1 MRARIITAALAA
13 ALAGISGCATIFT
26 GGGSQK
32 VSIAST
38 PPGAQVSIANRAGQV
53 VSTGTTPFE
62 VKLKKGAGYFKS
74 ENYTLSFTM
83 PGYQPQQ
90 ARLTPRL
97 SGWYFGNIAIG
108 GLIGMVGIDPATG
121 AMYKL
126 EPKDVAVTLQALK
139 VAQGPTD
146 ESLVIVATTQLP
158 ADVAK
163 RMTRIQAY

>member
-1 MRARIITAALAA
+1 MKIRIMAA
-13 ALAGISGCATIFT
+13 AVAASLAFVSGCATIFT

-38 PPGAQVSIANRAGQV
+38 PPGAQVSITNRAGTV
-53 VSTGTTPFE
+53 VSTGSTPFE

-74 ENYTLSFTM
+74 ENYTLNFTM

-90 ARLTPRL
+90 ARLTPKI

-108 GLIGMVGIDPATG
+108 GLLGMVGIDPATG

-126 EPKDVAVTLQALK
+126 EPKDVAVTLRALK
-139 VAQGPTD
+139 VARMPEEG
-146 ESLVIVATTQLP
+146 SLVVVATTQLP
-158 ADVAK
+158 AEIVK
-163 RMTRIQAY
+163 RLRPMETY

>member
-1 MRARIITAALAA
+1 MRTRILAAALAA
-13 ALAGISGCATIFT
+13 AVACISGCATIFT
-26 GGGSQK
+26 GGGTQK
-32 VSIAST
+32 VSIASA
-38 PPGAQVSIANRAGQV
+38 PPGAQVSITNRAGQV

-83 PGYQPQQ
+83 PGYQSQQ
-90 ARLTPRL
+90 ARLTPRI

-126 EPKDVAVTLQALK
+126 EPKDVDVTLQALK
-139 VAQGPTD
+139 VSQAPQEG
-146 ESLVIVATTQLP
+146 SLIVVATTQLP
-158 ADVAK
+158 ADVVK
-163 RMTRIQAY
+163 RLTPVRAN